1 MLTQWFVA
9 NQTHSQSRE
18 LTYCDFPSKWRWE
31 ETSRTWQQ
39 RCQNIGKIGRI
50 RYVHPSASERYF
62 LRMLLLVVRGAT
74 GYEDLRSF
82 QGICHPTFR
91 SACRARGLLGDD
103 QEWYGAFDEAAA
115 WATSRQ
121 LRNLFVTMLLFCEV
135 GDECAF
141 FEKVWRLLAD
151 DIQYQFRDMIGNQNY
166 QMADNDIRNR
176 LLDNLTA
183 LFAKSGS
190 NIRNFNLPHRTN
202 ASAASF
208 GNRLVEE
215 ELSYNVACSS
225 YQSDLLSSLN
235 DD

>member
-1 MLTQWFVA
+1 
-9 NQTHSQSRE
+9 
-18 LTYCDFPSKWRWE
+18 
-31 ETSRTWQQ
+31 
-39 RCQNIGKIGRI
+39 
-50 RYVHPSASERYF
+50 
-62 LRMLLLVVRGAT
+62 
-74 GYEDLRSF
+74 
-82 QGICHPTFR
+82 
-91 SACRARGLLGDD
+91 
-103 QEWYGAFDEAAA
+103 
-115 WATSRQ
+115 
-121 LRNLFVTMLLFCEV
+121 
-135 GDECAF
+135 
-141 FEKVWRLLAD
+141 
-151 DIQYQFRDMIGNQNY
+151 MIGNQNY
-166 QMADNDIRNR
+166 QMVDNDIRNH